1 MDLLSYGSLPVS
13 RLKVDDLVASRAEPF
28 AFGALALLVSWMHAC
43 MPTASNGCD
52 PMHASCTHP
61 AQPLHTHAVPSVAP
75 LTTLCWCHHI
85 WPRGQMMLVAMTT
98 ATL

>member
-28 AFGALALLVSWMHAC
+28 AFGALALLVSWMRAC
-43 MPTASNGCD
+43 MPPTASDGCD

-75 LTTLCWCHHI
+75 LTTL
-85 WPRGQMMLVAMTT
+85 RR
-98 ATL
+98 